1 MTLDDAEVR
10 RFWDAQARKLAAV
23 QVASSVT
30 NLEEDPELV
39 AEKIAHERARVLEFV
54 ELAPELRVL
63 DLGAGIGAW
72 SLFFAPSVREVVAVE
87 YSEPFVRFGRE
98 EQARQGIANVE
109 FVVSPAEAF
118 TADEPFDLAFI
129 SGLMIYLNDQA
140 ARALV
145 RNLRSLVRPGGKVV
159 LRDGTGVP
167 ERHEIND
174 RFSEA
179 LQARY
184 SAVYRTREEYVA
196 LFREAGCEL
205 ELDGNMFPEGHRL
218 NKYPETRLRLYRF
231 VRREAPPA
239 HT

>member
-1 MTLDDAEVR
+1 VTLDQAEVR
-10 RFWDAQARKLAAV
+10 RFWDAQARKLGATA
-23 QVASSVT
+23 VASSVT

-39 AEKIAHERARVLEFV
+39 AEKVAHERRRVREF
-54 ELAPELRVL
+54 LPLDPGASLL

-72 SLFFAPSVREVVAVE
+72 SLYLAPFVARVVAVE
-87 YSEPFVRFGRE
+87 YNEAFVRFGRE
-98 EQARQGIANVE
+98 EQARGGIGNVE

-118 TADEPFDLAFI
+118 TTAEPFDLVFI
-129 SGLMIYLNDQA
+129 SGLMIYLNDGA
-140 ARALV
+140 ALRLM
-145 RNLRSLVRPGGKVV
+145 RNLRALVRPGGAVV

-167 ERHEIND
+167 ARHEIND

-196 LFREAGCEL
+196 LFREAGCAL
-205 ELDGNMFPEGHRL
+205 EADDDMFPEGHRL

-231 VRREAPPA
+231 VRRG
-239 HT
+239 